1 MTGKAEG
8 GGRRGGQKGEEWEVV
23 EGGGGGKRGEVE
35 SYILIEERNIKHEM
49 RLISKKY
56 MLVRSLFQ
64 LYSKIQLCI

>member
-1 MTGKAEG
+1 M
-8 GGRRGGQKGEEWEVV
+8 V

>member
-1 MTGKAEG
+1 M
-8 GGRRGGQKGEEWEVV
+8 V

-56 MLVRSLFQ
+56 MLVRSLLNCTQ
-64 LYSKIQLCI
+64 KYNYALKCLLCMYDK